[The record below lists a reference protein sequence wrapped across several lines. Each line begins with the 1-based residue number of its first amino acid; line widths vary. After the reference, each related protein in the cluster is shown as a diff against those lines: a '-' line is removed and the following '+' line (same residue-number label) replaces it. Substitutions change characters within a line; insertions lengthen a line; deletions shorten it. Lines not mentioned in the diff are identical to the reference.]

1 MKRNLTL
8 LTLVT
13 AVAFPTLATT
23 AEIDWKKVDAAL
35 GKTAAVSG
43 EVHRYGIPRSDLHV
57 TLDGVAIKPA
67 LALGGWVAF
76 APMHGEAMVMGDLV
90 LLESEITPV
99 MTKLLDGGLG
109 KAQVS
114 PTVANDA
121 PADQAKFFFPAPDRL
136 CRNLEYLADLFQSQH
151 RFRCFFD
158 RPGRQ

>member
-67 LALGGWVAF
+67 
-76 APMHGEAMVMGDLV
+76 
-90 LLESEITPV
+90 
-99 MTKLLDGGLG
+99 
-109 KAQVS
+109 
-114 PTVANDA
+114 
-121 PADQAKFFFPAPDRL
+121 
-136 CRNLEYLADLFQSQH
+136 
-151 RFRCFFD
+151 
-158 RPGRQ
+158 